1 VLRHRSEPERQMGR
15 SAHGRARCVR
25 LGSPRRSKNRDQG
38 WQMPESTNETGQT
51 SVEYAL
57 VLALVALV
65 FALALG
71 GLTGPFSDLAT
82 KIANAITGA
91 L

>member
-1 VLRHRSEPERQMGR
+1 MPER
-15 SAHGRARCVR
+15 
-25 LGSPRRSKNRDQG
+25 
-38 WQMPESTNETGQT
+38 TNETGQT

-57 VLALVALV
+57 VLALVALA

-71 GLTGPFSDLAT
+71 GLSGPFSDLAT
-82 KIANAITGA
+82 KIANAISGA